1 MFVSIQFYK
10 NIKKNSKELQ
20 RPPTTWNEQV
30 KKKYASL
37 QKKLFPFLITTDA
50 RVPTHHSKPGKVNT

>member
-50 RVPTHHSKPGKVNT
+50 RVPTHHPEPGKVNT

>member
-30 KKKYASL
+30 KKKICESPE
-37 QKKLFPFLITTDA
+37 KPFLITTDA